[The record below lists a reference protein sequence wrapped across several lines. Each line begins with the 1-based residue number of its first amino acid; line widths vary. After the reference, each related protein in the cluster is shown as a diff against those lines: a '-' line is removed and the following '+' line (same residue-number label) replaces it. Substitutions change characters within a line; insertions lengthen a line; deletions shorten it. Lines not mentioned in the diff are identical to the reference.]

1 VEHTW
6 SGALYGDDRNTV
18 LVQSWGWGVMNV
30 RAGWDGAVAGVRV
43 TPFAA
48 VNNVRDVRYV
58 GSVTVNGAG
67 GRVLE
72 PAPGRNFYVGVET
85 GWRVVR

>member
-1 VEHTW
+1 
-6 SGALYGDDRNTV
+6 
-18 LVQSWGWGVMNV
+18 
-30 RAGWDGAVAGVRV
+30 
-43 TPFAA
+43 FAA
-48 VNNVRDVRYV
+48 VNNLRDVRYV